1 MAVII
6 TEKCKLCP
14 RNCGKNR
21 QKGEKGV
28 CSVTDEIMLAR
39 AALHFW
45 EEPCIS
51 GSVGSGTVFFSGCP
65 LRCVYC
71 QNSAVASAESAKKVT
86 PDRLARIFV
95 ELQNKG
101 AANIN
106 LVTPDHYV
114 PQIIGALVSARADGL
129 NLPVVYNTSSY
140 VMPHTVD
147 MMKDHA
153 DIYLADYKYHSADV
167 AARYSHA
174 ADYPV
179 AARAAI
185 ARMTAQCGSCEFDSD
200 GMMRRGVIVR
210 HLVLPGHV
218 AEAKRALRYIY
229 ETYGDSVY
237 ISIMSQFTPCTDL
250 DAYPE
255 INRRLTAAEYD
266 RVIDFAVKIGVK
278 NAFVQDGKAASESF
292 IPMFDYE
299 GV

>member
-1 MAVII
+1 MII
-6 TEKCKLCP
+6 TEKCNLCP

-21 QKGEKGV
+21 KKGEKGV
-28 CSVTDEIMLAR
+28 CSVTDDIMLAR

-71 QNSAVASAESAKKVT
+71 QNSAVASAEAAKKVS
-86 PDRLARIFV
+86 PERLARIFV
-95 ELQNKG
+95 ELQDKG

-114 PQIIGALVSARADGL
+114 PRIIGALESARADGL

-147 MMKDHA
+147 MMKGYA

-167 AARYSHA
+167 AARYSRA
-174 ADYPV
+174 ADYPE

-185 ARMTAQCGSCEFDSD
+185 ARMTAQCGGCEFGSD
-200 GMMRRGVIVR
+200 GMMRRGVIIR

-218 AEAKRALRYIY
+218 AEAKRAVKYIC

-237 ISIMSQFTPCTDL
+237 ISIMSQFTPCTNL

>member
-1 MAVII
+1 MC
-6 TEKCKLCP
+6 E
-14 RNCGKNR
+14 KNR
-21 QKGEKGV
+21 NNGEKGV

-51 GSVGSGTVFFSGCP
+51 GSVGSGTVFFSGCS

-71 QNSAVASAESAKKVT
+71 QNRAAALAQAAKRVSGE
-86 PDRLARIFV
+86 RLAQIF
-95 ELQNKG
+95 LQLQAEG

-114 PQIIGALVSARADGL
+114 PQIISSLKAARDDGMD
-129 NLPVVYNTSSY
+129 LPVVYNTSSY
-140 VMPHTVD
+140 VMPQTIDLLEGLV
-147 MMKDHA
+147 
-153 DIYLADYKYHSADV
+153 DIYLADYKYHTAEI

-174 ADYPV
+174 ADYPQY
-179 AARAAI
+179 ARKAI
-185 ARMTAQCGSCEFDSD
+185 ERMVSQQNKCLFDGNGTMKS
-200 GMMRRGVIVR
+200 GVIIR

-218 AEAKRALRYIY
+218 AEAKRAIRYIY

-237 ISIMSQFTPCTDL
+237 ISIMSQFTPCGGL
-250 DAYPE
+250 DDYPE
-255 INRRLTAAEYD
+255 INRRITQSEYD
-266 RVIDFAVKIGVK
+266 RVIDFAIGLGVK
-278 NAFVQDGKAASESF
+278 NAFVQDGEAASESF

>member
-1 MAVII
+1 
-6 TEKCKLCP
+6 
-14 RNCGKNR
+14 
-21 QKGEKGV
+21 
-28 CSVTDEIMLAR
+28 MLAR

-51 GSVGSGTVFFSGCP
+51 GSGGSGTVFFSGCP

-71 QNSAVASAESAKKVT
+71 QNSAVASAEAAKRVS
-86 PDRLARIFV
+86 PERLARIFA
-95 ELQNKG
+95 ELQDKG

-114 PQIIGALVSARADGL
+114 PQIIGTLESARSDGL
-129 NLPVVYNTSSY
+129 KLPVVYNTSSY
-140 VMPHTVD
+140 VMPQTVD
-147 MMKDHA
+147 MMKGRA

-167 AARYSHA
+167 AARYSRA
-174 ADYPV
+174 ADYPE

-185 ARMTAQCGSCEFDSD
+185 ARMAAQCGGCEFGSD
-200 GMMRRGVIVR
+200 GIMRRGVIIR

-218 AEAKRALRYIY
+218 AEAKRAVRYIY

-237 ISIMSQFTPCTDL
+237 ISIMSQFTPCTNL
-250 DAYPE
+250 EAYPE

-278 NAFVQDGKAASESF
+278 NAFVQDGDAASESF